1 MRSSGHAYSVRRQ
14 RESAS
19 RREAPHR
26 LTPSRLVPTIPF
38 DLWADVWRRKV
49 AKGDVIIVR
58 YADDLVMGFQQRADA
73 VDCVS
78 YCTSMLTQCTFAVA
92 YFPRRYLRSALSI

>member
-1 MRSSGHAYSVRRQ
+1 VADRRIL
-14 RESAS
+14 
-19 RREAPHR
+19 R
-26 LTPSRLVPTIPF
+26 LIQKWLKAGVSEDGRWSETNVGTPQGAVVSPLIANVYLHYVF

-73 VDCVS
+73 VRFGK
-78 YCTSMLTQCTFAVA
+78 TTQNGQWD
-92 YFPRRYLRSALSI
+92 PG